1 MPNLLRPLRPVIPVR
16 PAPVLLPV
24 PAASPVPLHPF
35 SPFCGPHG
43 TTALLITALMQTEQS
58 PEDAKRLDGHAQS
71 VASHSRAD
79 ADEDSDRAA
88 FRDAYSHILTHEEKR
103 KLRMPKRK
111 AEAWPES
118 VRADKDVLSLDDAG
132 RFVLC
137 RVCHVHYA
145 VHGGKKPKPVIMNS
159 SFRTRAWEVHKER
172 TNSHRIQ
179 KSLSE
184 AAAQSPAAAATD
196 SQHPKEVSTSA
207 IREQAP
213 SLVAAS
219 LRSEQRRDVRNE
231 YEEHKHEEGGDC
243 DCELRPAGNIQHL
256 ADTAAEPKALY
267 SQRQQQ
273 SVLAP
278 GPPPLSLPSMG
289 HQLMTLPP
297 STFHKAPPPLVKA
310 QSYLSL
316 IPDALV
322 AHRRV
327 HHDTASV
334 ASGCSSAT
342 NGQVRNDTN
351 GVMHEIN
358 LWINLKLFHAATVT
372 QSRDDV
378 VRWRNMHDN
387 VSRALNPSHSLAS
400 ILLPSTSRSVRSL
413 ESALSETEDFENNNE
428 RVAKKLKSLNDEYN
442 AKSFKEMNV
451 HCDPSSEMY
460 KQYWGR
466 LRDVYS
472 SKKKTKKKKAKRHK
486 SVSREEKCCV
496 DQAQPDVTTLED
508 SGAWPLM
515 QSLLR
520 CALRI

>member
-1 MPNLLRPLRPVIPVR
+1 
-16 PAPVLLPV
+16 
-24 PAASPVPLHPF
+24 
-35 SPFCGPHG
+35 
-43 TTALLITALMQTEQS
+43 MQTEQS
-58 PEDAKRLDGHAQS
+58 PEDAKRLANPDGHAQS
-71 VASHSRAD
+71 VASLSRAD
-79 ADEDSDRAA
+79 ADEDEDSDRAA
-88 FRDAYSHILTHEEKR
+88 FRDPYSHILTHEEKR

-118 VRADKDVLSLDDAG
+118 VLADKDVLSLDDAG

-179 KSLSE
+179 KSLTE
-184 AAAQSPAAAATD
+184 TEAQSPAPAAAAAAADD
-196 SQHPKEVSTSA
+196 SQPKEPSTPAS
-207 IREQAP
+207 REQAP
-213 SLVAAS
+213 SLAAAP
-219 LRSEQRRDVRNE
+219 LQTKRRRDVRNE
-231 YEEHKHEEGGDC
+231 YEEHKHKEGGDC
-243 DCELRPAGNIQHL
+243 DCELRPADNFQQL
-256 ADTAAEPKALY
+256 TDAVAAPKALY
-267 SQRQQQ
+267 AQHHQQQQQ
-273 SVLAP
+273 SMLPPA
-278 GPPPLSLPSMG
+278 PPPPPSLPSMG

-297 STFHKAPPPLVKA
+297 SDFHKTPPPLAKPR
-310 QSYLSL
+310 SYRTP
-316 IPDALV
+316 IPDALQYRPL

-334 ASGCSSAT
+334 ASGCSSVT
-342 NGQVRNDTN
+342 NGQVRYDSG
-351 GVMHEIN
+351 GVILE
-358 LWINLKLFHAATVT
+358 LWINLNLFPAPVG

-400 ILLPSTSRSVRSL
+400 ILLPSTTRSVRSL
-413 ESALSETEDFENNNE
+413 ESALSETEDFENNSE

-472 SKKKTKKKKAKRHK
+472 SKKKIKKKKSKRHK
-486 SVSREEKCCV
+486 STSREEKICI
-496 DQAQPDVTTLED
+496 DQAQPDVTTLDD
-508 SGAWPLM
+508 SGALSFIH
-515 QSLLR
+515 SLLR
-520 CALRI
+520 CARMI